1 MGAAWTR
8 EAEERKRADASVRRR
23 VGNMFVVVVVV
34 EGEES
39 KHEKTGW

>member
-23 VGNMFVVVVVV
+23 VGNMFVVVV